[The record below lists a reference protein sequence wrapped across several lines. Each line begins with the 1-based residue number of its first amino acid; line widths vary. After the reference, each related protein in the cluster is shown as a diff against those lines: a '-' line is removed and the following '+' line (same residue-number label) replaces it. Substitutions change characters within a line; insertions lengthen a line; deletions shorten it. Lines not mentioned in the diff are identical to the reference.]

1 MSRNPGK
8 HKKNFACQMDA
19 EVFDRLSRYCDIA
32 HQSKTSVVEQ
42 AVIKYLEDNFEKM
55 PLSNSSICRLC
66 SSVP

>member
-55 PLSNSSICRLC
+55 QKFQKELNGIQGGSS
-66 SSVP
+66 